1 MASRVV
7 VIDKDLLKEDPNT
20 SFQVIIK
27 VLTSAWMQRLWTL
40 QEAYLSRRLF
50 IAFRGP
56 EDPAGTGLSL
66 TQSEQIGV
74 TLEDVDKRVRDLDRL
89 QKDAFTTSMAELIKR
104 KFFHNL
110 MGEDRQIRNRNDHPI
125 ETRGSMVI
133 ASAWRSSRWRNTSR
147 PEDETLALSTLLNLD
162 YRTTTIENAS
172 AKEPAVIDKAID
184 ENNVWPRKNG
194 DANQKTKR
202 ANMMKDF
209 WTLIHRNYEGSIP
222 AGLIFLPG
230 DKMSLPGFGWAP
242 NTWMSARDESYPY
255 PLSMCGDPHV
265 ILGSNWGK
273 QGLTF
278 PIDQYISEWYKVT
291 SIGRGQAEDRAARK
305 VLPRIF
311 ANTSP
316 EFGIILCRPKPRE
329 WPPEIGLLV
338 EIYREAWK
346 RKEPERVN
354 RKYYY
359 CQVIRRVWVS
369 RIRTPVLPKDYK
381 LPSGRTGNP
390 PIGELMPENT
400 LWYVD
405 GYLEHRNRG
414 NLGQRPPPLVSDARD
429 SAIDMG
435 HVMPIHED
443 KPQTQFF

>member
-1 MASRVV
+1 
-7 VIDKDLLKEDPNT
+7 
-20 SFQVIIK
+20 
-27 VLTSAWMQRLWTL
+27 
-40 QEAYLSRRLF
+40 
-50 IAFRGP
+50 
-56 EDPAGTGLSL
+56 
-66 TQSEQIGV
+66 
-74 TLEDVDKRVRDLDRL
+74 
-89 QKDAFTTSMAELIKR
+89 
-104 KFFHNL
+104 
-110 MGEDRQIRNRNDHPI
+110 
-125 ETRGSMVI
+125 
-133 ASAWRSSRWRNTSR
+133 
-147 PEDETLALSTLLNLD
+147 
-162 YRTTTIENAS
+162 
-172 AKEPAVIDKAID
+172 
-184 ENNVWPRKNG
+184 
-194 DANQKTKR
+194 
-202 ANMMKDF
+202 MKDF

-242 NTWMSARDESYPY
+242 STWMSARDESYPY
-255 PLSMCGDPHV
+255 PLSMVGKPTELHEEGLLVQYPGFLLQCGDPHV

-369 RIRTPVLPKDYK
+369 RIRTPVLPKNYK

-443 KPQTQFF
+443 KRKGALAFMRSVTGFGGAMSVHTVGAAGATSPDTVLLSNQNSPAKQLVKASDIHERGSSDKGSVKQGRPNQDNEGGKWGLFNFGRSSGPR